1 MRSAGLEP
9 KRIQDDHAVMA
20 KAHDIPRYEC
30 ETHGVV
36 VRVEPEFLENQ
47 SDPDRQSYLW
57 AYTIEI
63 ENKSA
68 ETVQLI
74 SRFWLIT
81 DAAGK
86 EETVRGPGVVGE
98 QPVIEPGQ
106 RFSYTSGSP
115 LKTPSGFMRGSF
127 EMSRASGGK
136 FDAMV
141 PLFSLDSPYD
151 RTSVH

>member
-1 MRSAGLEP
+1 M
-9 KRIQDDHAVMA
+9 
-20 KAHDIPRYEC
+20 
-30 ETHGVV
+30 
-36 VRVEPEFLENQ
+36 VRVEPEFLEDQ
-47 SDPDRQSYLW
+47 SDPDRQNYLW

-63 ENKSA
+63 ENRGDV
-68 ETVQLI
+68 TVQLI
-74 SRFWLIT
+74 SRHWMIT
-81 DAAGK
+81 DASGRV
-86 EETVRGPGVVGE
+86 ETVRGPGVVGE
-98 QPVIEPGQ
+98 QPVLEPGQ

-136 FDAMV
+136 FDAIV